1 MALRERRGGR
11 AAAHPPCFSAGGWT
25 TVIKAR
31 KTSVQITVFNQSAWE
46 MICTSFSVW
55 IVLPLAHYLC
65 QPCQRHDG
73 RYGEPSATCHSEGKG
88 LVFTSLN
95 EFSRQL
101 SPWGPRPDLRR
112 FRRWHHLMYIS
123 TKRRRFSAVSSPKEA
138 RSLTH
143 SLSVNGYA
151 GNFSVRGHSK
161 NWAFRGTKWKYGKN
175 NYIHERC
182 VLGYILMLC
191 LEVNRMLPWLF

>member
-1 MALRERRGGR
+1 MVWRLLWPTGQCCSSWWRCGSAEE
-11 AAAHPPCFSAGGWT
+11 AVHSTCFSCGRWT
-25 TVIKAR
+25 TVIKGR

-55 IVLPLAHYLC
+55 IVLPLTHYLC

-73 RYGEPSATCHSEGKG
+73 RYGEPSATCQSKGKG
-88 LVFTSLN
+88 LVFTSFN

-101 SPWGPRPDLRR
+101 SPWGPRPDLLR

-123 TKRRRFSAVSSPKEA
+123 TKQRRFPAVSSLAEA
-138 RSLTH
+138 R

-151 GNFSVRGHSK
+151 WQF
-161 NWAFRGTKWKYGKN
+161 FC
-175 NYIHERC
+175 ERAQQK
-182 VLGYILMLC
+182 MS
-191 LEVNRMLPWLF
+191 FQSH